1 MNPLSL
7 ILFLSSIIYLFLGAY
22 SVKLEPSSR
31 LNRTFLLICLCFAIW
46 AFSFS
51 FMHASGSRD
60 VIMFWYNMSSP
71 GWCLFSGAAI
81 HFLFILSKKDNLL
94 KRKWMYLFLYGPGL
108 VLVYKQVTDS
118 FAIVDFVRVGW
129 GLAEV
134 APVLSGW
141 YLFFMAY
148 QCGYVLIGLISVIL
162 WGMKTEIRR
171 ERKQAL
177 MMFSTTSITLILAFV
192 NDILLPGLK
201 VYLLPSISPVIILIW
216 AFGMWY
222 SITRYRLMSVN
233 IENAAGEIFSM
244 MKDMVLLL
252 DTSGRIVK
260 INSRVTDLLGYDE
273 GLLLQKPFS
282 SMVRER
288 EYIESELASMKNGSV
303 SDSEMITGLLD
314 LTGRELPVKMTAT
327 MLRDRYGD
335 PIGTVVVGSDIR
347 ETIQLRNEI
356 RERMKTESELHLRNE
371 MIEADLQN
379 AQLIQKAFL
388 PVHAP
393 EHPGLAVDF
402 RNYSVNRVGGDY
414 FSFTPLESGELGVFI
429 GDVSGHGVSA
439 ALFLS
444 LLKSASEWALRRYGL
459 KPMYFIKELNDQLL
473 AGMPHYFVTAIYG
486 YFSFSGGRTEFS
498 FSMGGHPHPVIF
510 RADTGEAEFLEC
522 EGTLLGKF
530 ENIRLNERS
539 VRLGRG
545 DRIFLYTD
553 GLPET
558 RNGDDVIYGYGNLL
572 PLIRRVGAGSLSDTL
587 DAIIREIDGYRGSTT
602 VEDDIVL
609 IGVEVV

>member
-7 ILFLSSIIYLFLGAY
+7 ILFLSSIIYLFLGVY
-22 SVKLEPSSR
+22 SVKLEPTSR
-31 LNRTFLLICLCFAIW
+31 LNRTFLYICLCFAIW

-51 FMHASGSRD
+51 FMHAAGSRD
-60 VIMFWYNMSSP
+60 AIMFWYNMSSP

-81 HFLFILSKKDNLL
+81 HFLLLLSKKDSFLV
-94 KRKWMYLFLYGPGL
+94 RKWTYLVLYGPGL
-108 VLVYKQVTDS
+108 VLVYKQLTES
-118 FAIVDFVRVGW
+118 FAVVDFVRVGW
-129 GLAEV
+129 GLVEV
-134 APVLSGW
+134 APVMSGW

-148 QCGYVLIGLISVIL
+148 QSGYILIGLISVTL
-162 WGMKTEIRR
+162 WGLKTEIRR

-177 MMFSTTSITLILAFV
+177 MMFVTTSITLILAFA
-192 NDILLPGLK
+192 NDILLPALK

-233 IENAAGEIFSM
+233 IENAADEIFSM

-260 INSRVTDLLGYDE
+260 INPRVTELLGYDE
-273 GLLLQKPFS
+273 WLLLQKPFG
-282 SMVRER
+282 SMVRDR
-288 EYIESELASMKNGSV
+288 EYIESELSSMKNGSV
-303 SDSEMITGLLD
+303 SDSEMITGFLD
-314 LTGRELPVKMTAT
+314 LTGRELPVKMIAT

-356 RERMKTESELHLRNE
+356 RERMKTETELHLRNE
-371 MIEADLQN
+371 LIDADLQN
-379 AQLIQKAFL
+379 AQLIQKALL

-393 EHPGLAVDF
+393 GHPGLAVDF
-402 RNYSVNRVGGDY
+402 RNSSVNRVGGDY
-414 FSFTPLESGELGVFI
+414 FSFAPFESGELGVFI

-444 LLKSASEWALRRYGL
+444 LLKSASEWALRTYGL

-486 YFSFSGGRTEFS
+486 YFSFSVGRTEFS
-498 FSMGGHPHPVIF
+498 FSRGGHPHPVIF
-510 RADTGEAEFLEC
+510 RADTGEADFIEC

-539 VRLGRG
+539 VRLSKG

-558 RNGDDVIYGYGNLL
+558 RNGHDDIYGYGNLL
-572 PLIRRVGAGSLSDTL
+572 PLIRRVSNGSLSDTL

-609 IGVEVV
+609 IGVEVK